1 MVSVSDVQDVN
12 DNPPMFEQNEYTVK
26 VVESTPNN
34 SQVCIYFR
42 QKKNVLLKRWHGA
55 ADVVTETN
63 KLHMKAEICLR
74 EKFQRKLPSCRL
86 SNRILFMAFCKRVYC
101 TVTNEQREIII
112 TAIFWFDVM
121 LLNTV
126 QWTVGRKLNI

>member
-26 VVESTPNN
+26 VVESTPNT

-42 QKKNVLLKRWHGA
+42 RKKSSTRE
-55 ADVVTETN
+55 VTWCGCCRDRNEQITYES
-63 KLHMKAEICLR
+63 LDMCSVS
-74 EKFQRKLPSCRL
+74 EKSFKKKLPSCHL
-86 SNRILFMAFCKRVYC
+86 SNKILFMAICKRVNC

-112 TAIFWFDVM
+112 TAI
-121 LLNTV
+121 L
-126 QWTVGRKLNI
+126 